1 MNALDR
7 LLEEARHAV
16 PDELDDEATDA
27 LVRAARLAAEAKTTD
42 AGSKLDALLDA
53 AREAVPVALDERDV
67 RRVAERAAMTGGAR
81 HRSWARRRVML
92 TAGIAG
98 AVAAAAVTLALL
110 PHEPA
115 APVSALRSRAP
126 APIEERGATRHG
138 EPTDLE
144 LATGDHLVAAPGT
157 RYHVELPGADER
169 AVRLDRGTMLFDVR
183 PTPGGQFS
191 VSTPEAEVVVL
202 GTVFTVNAGA
212 RGTTVRVYE
221 GRVEVR
227 ADDRVRIVEAGGL
240 AHFGEGSA
248 AADSLRDRGEEAA
261 RARLA
266 QALAEPAPAFE
277 AEPDPVANPS
287 ERSSTPAPL
296 VMTGGTGPR
305 TAEPRLSFDE
315 ARALIAT
322 EPARALAEARRATQS
337 GDVDPWRMLEGD
349 ALRALGRIGEAADV
363 YGQAARELAPPRR
376 AQAGFLEARLRAT
389 DLADAEGALSALRG
403 AGVTAPGSPLRERGL
418 ALEADLL
425 ARLGR
430 SAELA
435 NVATQYLRDYP
446 EGPRADAMRAHAI
459 VD

>member
-1 MNALDR
+1 
-7 LLEEARHAV
+7 
-16 PDELDDEATDA
+16 
-27 LVRAARLAAEAKTTD
+27 
-42 AGSKLDALLDA
+42 
-53 AREAVPVALDERDV
+53 
-67 RRVAERAAMTGGAR
+67 
-81 HRSWARRRVML
+81 
-92 TAGIAG
+92 
-98 AVAAAAVTLALL
+98 
-110 PHEPA
+110 
-115 APVSALRSRAP
+115 
-126 APIEERGATRHG
+126 
-138 EPTDLE
+138 
-144 LATGDHLVAAPGT
+144 
-157 RYHVELPGADER
+157 
-169 AVRLDRGTMLFDVR
+169 
-183 PTPGGQFS
+183 
-191 VSTPEAEVVVL
+191 
-202 GTVFTVNAGA
+202 
-212 RGTTVRVYE
+212 
-221 GRVEVR
+221 
-227 ADDRVRIVEAGGL
+227 
-240 AHFGEGSA
+240 
-248 AADSLRDRGEEAA
+248 
-261 RARLA
+261 
-266 QALAEPAPAFE
+266 
-277 AEPDPVANPS
+277 
-287 ERSSTPAPL
+287 
-296 VMTGGTGPR
+296 MTGGTGPR